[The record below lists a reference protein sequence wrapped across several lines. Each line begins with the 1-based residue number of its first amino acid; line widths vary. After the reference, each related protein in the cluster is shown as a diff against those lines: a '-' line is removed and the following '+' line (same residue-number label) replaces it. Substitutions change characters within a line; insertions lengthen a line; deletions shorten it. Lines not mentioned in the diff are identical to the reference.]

1 MQVGYLTGV
10 VTVAVVESL
19 CLVLR
24 MAGNSW
30 EENKKE
36 KKSQQARKTTTSAS
50 PFVQNCETAFHLPT
64 YLLCR
69 VRLLTPGIV

>member
-19 CLVLR
+19 CSVLR

-30 EENKKE
+30 DQKKKKE

-64 YLLCR
+64 YLSK
-69 VRLLTPGIV
+69 

>member
-30 EENKKE
+30 EENKKTKE
-36 KKSQQARKTTTSAS
+36 ILTSWKDYNFCIPLCAELRNGIS
-50 PFVQNCETAFHLPT
+50 PT
-64 YLLCR
+64 YLPLM
-69 VRLLTPGIV
+69 